1 MILWLVLIKVNV
13 AISMQRKFWAD
24 PPMSALSVVANVI
37 PSGKNGFKG
46 LLAAVEDVSF
56 FDE

>member
-1 MILWLVLIKVNV
+1 MLWLELLKVNV
-13 AISMQRKFWAD
+13 AISMQKKLCAD
-24 PPMSALSVVANVI
+24 PPMSALSGVTNAT

-46 LLAAVEDVSF
+46 LLAAAEDVSF